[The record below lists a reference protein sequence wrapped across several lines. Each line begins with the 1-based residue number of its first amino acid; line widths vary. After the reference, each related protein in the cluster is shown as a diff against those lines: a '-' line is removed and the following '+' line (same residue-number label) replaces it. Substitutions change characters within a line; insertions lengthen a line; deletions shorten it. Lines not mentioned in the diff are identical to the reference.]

1 VESSGPPGP
10 NGNLV
15 EREVVAVPTL
25 DLYGDSPLVAD
36 WASAALK
43 GEVPTCSGEAG
54 FAVQAAIDA
63 AKVSAAEGRQV
74 EVEGR

>member
-1 VESSGPPGP
+1 MVE
-10 NGNLV
+10 
-15 EREVVAVPTL
+15 
-25 DLYGDSPLVAD
+25 D

-63 AKVSAAEGRQV
+63 AKVSSKDGRQV
-74 EVEGR
+74 STEGL